1 MLSFLFLMIRR
12 PPRSTRTDTRW
23 PYTTLF
29 LSQPAPRHP
38 TRSQNELAA
47 ATAKGSDM
55 RTVIHSAHSVTV
67 DDTDTGHYDS
77 AIAIDGKRIA
87 AIGSN
92 DEILAR
98 FPDAERIDGS
108 GKAVFP
114 GFANSHTHFT
124 MTLARGIF
132 EDLSPPHR
140 PPFSGGLSPIPMPPL
155 STEGRRVMAQL
166 GTL

>member
-1 MLSFLFLMIRR
+1 
-12 PPRSTRTDTRW
+12 
-23 PYTTLF
+23 
-29 LSQPAPRHP
+29 
-38 TRSQNELAA
+38 
-47 ATAKGSDM
+47 M
-55 RTVIHSAHSVTV
+55 RTVIHSAHIVTV
-67 DDTDTGHYDS
+67 DDTDTVHYDS

-114 GFANSHTHFT
+114 GFANSHQHFT

-132 EDLSPPHR
+132 NALSPPHT
-140 PPFSGGLSPIPMPPL
+140 PPIHGDRQCGG
-155 STEGRRVMAQL
+155 EGKRWSVRV
-166 GTL
+166 GS